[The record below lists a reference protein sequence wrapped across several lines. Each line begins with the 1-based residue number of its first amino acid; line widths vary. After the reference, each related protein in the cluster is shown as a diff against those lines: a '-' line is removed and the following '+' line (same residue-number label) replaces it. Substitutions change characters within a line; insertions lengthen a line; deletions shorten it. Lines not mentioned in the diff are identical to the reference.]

1 MWKSASAGLPS
12 WRIKGVS
19 LMRMSRRGLRAF
31 FIGFVLFA
39 LITGIKNP
47 REQTAHASAYGNLEI
62 SNQYIR
68 VFVNQSD
75 DATGRFAVDST
86 GGDPLNP
93 RDDNMPLIYGRP
105 KPWTSYTTFRIDGVN
120 YVFGG
125 NTETRAGRY
134 GLYGTKIY
142 GPEVVGGNSIIS
154 TWRLGDIEASQIL
167 TIVRSIT
174 TGLPDTAKITYVV
187 TNLGNTEHLVGVR
200 IMLDTMLGS
209 NDGAPF
215 RAGDKAITSDTV
227 FGPEKMPRF
236 FQAFDSLSSP
246 SVTSQGTLIGADATP
261 PDKATFTNWGNLAD
275 RVWDALAIPGHEFL
289 REGEY
294 ELDSALALFWN
305 ERPLRPGESREYT
318 TLYGMGGIS
327 IAPGIL
333 ALGVTSPAEV
343 TSEKGK
349 PITFPV
355 VAYVENN
362 GPTLA
367 LDVNVYLNLPP
378 GLALAP
384 DTKHKVSLGHLESGE
399 TRQIAWEVMSGIT
412 EQTTLRY
419 GVAVE
424 AENAERNQV
433 YREVTILAPP
443 ELSIYIQAPSTFGV
457 MDDMFYPYPL
467 KIGAKVKNSGGATA
481 YGVKATLTPDYGIV
495 LAPSERASRFPGQ
508 VAPGETTD
516 IAWYLVP
523 LGEAGAFDYRV
534 RVDARNTESLSSA
547 ASIGVPKL
555 RSKLLLETP
564 ISPVEQGDFFIVK
577 VWARNLKGLQQVKFD
592 LCFDPS
598 VVEVVYVSRGTVFVE
613 DTRMSEWNEGVI
625 QNQLGLLTDV
635 YGRLTQPKDITGEL
649 ASIGFRAKA
658 PGQSHVLLRNMSFLG
673 KDGELAVSS
682 VEHGSVIVTS
692 K

>member
-1 MWKSASAGLPS
+1 M
-12 WRIKGVS
+12 RIGRKHLLTV
-19 LMRMSRRGLRAF
+19 F
-31 FIGFVLFA
+31 VGFMLFA
-39 LITGIKNP
+39 LIGNVGNSHAH
-47 REQTAHASAYGNLEI
+47 TAFAAGYGNLEI

-93 RDDNMPLIYGRP
+93 RDDNMPLVYGRP
-105 KPWTSYTTFRIDGVN
+105 KPWTSYTTFRIDGEN

-125 NTETRAGRY
+125 NTETRAGRHAS
-134 GLYGTKIY
+134 YGTKIS
-142 GPEVVGGNSIIS
+142 GPKVVGGNSIIS

-187 TNLGNTEHLVGVR
+187 TNVGSADHLVGVR

-215 RAGDKAITSDTV
+215 RAGDMAITSDAV
-227 FGPEKMPRF
+227 FSLQEMPRF

-261 PDKATFTNWGNLAD
+261 PDKAVFTNWGNLAD
-275 RVWDALAIPGHEFL
+275 KVWDVLVIPGREFL

-294 ELDSALALFWN
+294 ELDSALALFWD
-305 ERPLRPGESREYT
+305 ERTLRPGESREYT

-327 IAPGIL
+327 VAPGVL

-349 PITFPV
+349 PIVFPV
-355 VAYVENN
+355 VAYIENN

-378 GLALAP
+378 GLALSP
-384 DTKHKVSLGHLESGE
+384 GGRHQVSLGHLAPGE
-399 TRQIAWEVMSGIT
+399 TRQVAWEVTSDIT
-412 EQTTLRY
+412 EQATLRY

-443 ELSIYIQAPSTFGV
+443 ELGVHIQAPSMFGV
-457 MDDMFYPYPL
+457 MDDMFHPYPL
-467 KIGAKVKNSGGATA
+467 KISAKVKNSGGAPA

-508 VAPGETTD
+508 VAPGETCDVT
-516 IAWYLVP
+516 WYLVP

-534 RVDARNTESLSSA
+534 MVDARNTESLSAA

-555 RSKLLLETP
+555 RSRLLMETP
-564 ISPVEQGDFFIVK
+564 VSPVEQGEFFIVR
-577 VWARNLKGLQQVKFD
+577 VLARNLRGFQQVRFD

-598 VVEVVYVSRGTVFVE
+598 VVEIVYVSRGTVFVE
-613 DTRMSEWNEGVI
+613 DQGMSEWNEGVI
-625 QNQLGLLTDV
+625 QNHLGLLTDV
-635 YGRLTQPKDITGEL
+635 YGRLTQPEDITGEL
-649 ASIGFRAKA
+649 ATIGFRAKS
-658 PGQSHVLLRNMSFLG
+658 PGQSHLLLRNMSLVG
-673 KDGELAVSS
+673 REGQVQVTS